1 MFLCGWTMTVCYQSR
16 VWGAC
21 CLDLAAPGPDRSSWA
36 AAQGSHY
43 SCGVLALAL
52 LHTAALGVLHQLP
65 LTVQSSL
72 WKDTEK
78 ERAGGEW
85 EISCQQSWKTAMI
98 LYEIIMLYTAI
109 TSHLRR
115 TLKTVNIG
123 FWECGGSET
132 SYKYNIDIL
141 PYKVDMA
148 NVLTNTCL
156 I

>member
-1 MFLCGWTMTVCYQSR
+1 
-16 VWGAC
+16 
-21 CLDLAAPGPDRSSWA
+21 
-36 AAQGSHY
+36 
-43 SCGVLALAL
+43 
-52 LHTAALGVLHQLP
+52 
-65 LTVQSSL
+65 
-72 WKDTEK
+72 
-78 ERAGGEW
+78 
-85 EISCQQSWKTAMI
+85 MI